1 MKIRLPISF
10 VSTPGV
16 GEEIKTVVFY
26 RIDNIRRYIHNKKNY
41 TIVSSGGE
49 EFVCVI
55 KLEEVENQIDKKIR
69 EDIVVRR

>member
-10 VSTPGV
+10 VSDGG
-16 GEEIKTVVFY
+16 GEEVKTVVFY
-26 RIDNIRRYIHNKKNY
+26 NIDNIRKYIHNKNNY

-55 KLEEVENQIDKKIR
+55 SVGEVERQIDKMIELMK
-69 EDIVVRR
+69 